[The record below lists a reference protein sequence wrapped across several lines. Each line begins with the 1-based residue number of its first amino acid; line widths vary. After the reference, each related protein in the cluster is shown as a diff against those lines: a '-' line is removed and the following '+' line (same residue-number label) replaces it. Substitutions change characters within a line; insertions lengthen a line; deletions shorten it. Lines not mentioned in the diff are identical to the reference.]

1 MKQLTMSL
9 IPGELTGPLLSGEV
23 TVAGD
28 VAFSFV
34 PAKSVDANSRAML
47 DGAFDVAEMSFSTYV
62 KARDLGRDLIGLPI
76 FTGRGFLQ
84 PGITVS
90 NASGVARPEDLAG
103 KRVAIPQFW
112 MTSTV
117 WHRLILEQQHGIR
130 DDAIEWFTMS
140 EERFREL
147 PPSPGVSLQRLP
159 DGVNVEAALLSGSTD
174 ASMVPPRGVSKNPN
188 PATRSPYGDLAQ
200 AQRTF
205 YSETGI
211 FPIMHFVVMRKSLY
225 DERSWLAA
233 ALFTAFSEAKR
244 IAVERNL
251 LPPMIAGMSPEDQR
265 RLAGDDPWAF
275 GVEENRRALDAFLG
289 FSRAK
294 AWVSETLGLHD
305 CFVEG

>member
-9 IPGELTGPLLSGEV
+9 IPGELTDPLLSGEA

-62 KARDLGRDLIGLPI
+62 KARDLGSDLIGLPI

-90 NASGVARPEDLAG
+90 KASGIGKPEDLAG

-117 WHRLILEQQHGIR
+117 WHRLILEQQHGVR

-140 EERFREL
+140 EERFMEL
-147 PPSPGVSLQRLP
+147 PPSPGVSLERLP
-159 DGVNVEAALLSGSTD
+159 TGVNVEQALLSGSTD

-188 PATRSPYGDLAQ
+188 PATRSPYGDVAQ
-200 AQRTF
+200 AQRAF
-205 YSETGI
+205 YTATGI
-211 FPIMHFVVMRKSLY
+211 FPIMHFVVMRKSLH
-225 DERSWLAA
+225 DELPWLAG
-233 ALFTAFSEAKR
+233 ALFAAFSEAKR
-244 IAVERNL
+244 IAVERNV
-251 LPPMIAGMSPEDQR
+251 LPPMIAGMSPDDQR

-275 GVEENRRALDAFLG
+275 GIEENRRALDAFLG

-294 AWVSETLGLHD
+294 SWVSETLALRD